1 METITKEQECT
12 LLLYSIYT
20 ILYINDTACFSI
32 QQIGPKV
39 KEKDKESQKIYGALI
54 KRGNGYL
61 RNVSNLLSVNL
72 DEFCDYC
79 AIMDDIVDDHY
90 YNFKDSV
97 KKAYKEAGIDDYEYC
112 SEVEIVRSIV
122 ELSVETN
129 KKIIEDVS
137 KHVKEAK
144 HLDGYLMT
152 DLMRV
157 ANNFADWSYR
167 KVPKDIKV
175 DLKEGSDVINKL
187 QELSK
192 FLIDYSSFEK
202 AYNGSAKKVLTK
214 ED

>member
-1 METITKEQECT
+1 
-12 LLLYSIYT
+12 
-20 ILYINDTACFSI
+20 
-32 QQIGPKV
+32 
-39 KEKDKESQKIYGALI
+39 
-54 KRGNGYL
+54 
-61 RNVSNLLSVNL
+61 
-72 DEFCDYC
+72 
-79 AIMDDIVDDHY
+79 
-90 YNFKDSV
+90 
-97 KKAYKEAGIDDYEYC
+97 
-112 SEVEIVRSIV
+112 
-122 ELSVETN
+122 
-129 KKIIEDVS
+129 
-137 KHVKEAK
+137 
-144 HLDGYLMT
+144 MT